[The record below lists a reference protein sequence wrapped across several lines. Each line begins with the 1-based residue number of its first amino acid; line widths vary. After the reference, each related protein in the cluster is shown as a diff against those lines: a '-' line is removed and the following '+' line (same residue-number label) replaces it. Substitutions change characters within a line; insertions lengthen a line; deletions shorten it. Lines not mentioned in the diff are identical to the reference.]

1 MKYKQRIL
9 IVLSISA
16 VCAVLL
22 YIGPV
27 VTDEQLR
34 DRFLLGRN
42 HLDTEGYSIKGRLD
56 SWVPNNAHLHF
67 MRKDLDLSN
76 YTGDVTHENSSELLQ
91 SETRRQRGHIFDKS
105 AADMH
110 EDSRFINSVGI
121 SEDPIIS
128 HVKDVLLDDN
138 TFKREENLNNLLFIA
153 DIIKQN
159 SLKKNKTI
167 LTKVDIFHELGNR
180 LKLEGN
186 LVPEEAKPTLPP
198 KDIGKKV
205 IVFPEEWNV
214 LKNIKP
220 SAYSQSRK
228 RRRKRGPLLNI
239 YPKPRS

>member
-9 IVLSISA
+9 ITLSIAA
-16 VCAVLL
+16 VCAILL
-22 YIGPV
+22 YLGPV

-34 DRFLLGRN
+34 DKFLLGRN
-42 HLDTEGYSIKGRLD
+42 HLDTEGYSVKGRLD

-76 YTGDVTHENSSELLQ
+76 YTGDVAHENSSEILQ
-91 SETRRQRGHIFDKS
+91 TEIGKQRSHKFDKS

-110 EDSRFINSVGI
+110 EDSRFINSIGVK
-121 SEDPIIS
+121 EDPIIT

-138 TFKREENLNNLLFIA
+138 TFKQEENLNNLLFIA
-153 DIIKQN
+153 DIIKQD
-159 SLKKNKTI
+159 SLKKNRTI

-186 LVPEEAKPTLPP
+186 LIPEEAKPTLPP
-198 KDIGKKV
+198 TDTGKKV
-205 IVFPEEWNV
+205 IVFPEEWTV
-214 LKNIKP
+214 LDKIKP

-228 RRRKRGPLLNI
+228 LRRKRGPLLNI